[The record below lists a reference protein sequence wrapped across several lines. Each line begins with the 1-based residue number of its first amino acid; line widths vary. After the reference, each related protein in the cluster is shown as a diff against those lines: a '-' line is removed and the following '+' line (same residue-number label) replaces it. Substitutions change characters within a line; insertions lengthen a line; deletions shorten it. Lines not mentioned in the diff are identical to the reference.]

1 MRVGKFAHAFAWAR
15 QRDALPPEEHPQ
27 FDEWYRVVIRR
38 AVAETGGD

>member
-1 MRVGKFAHAFAWAR
+1 
-15 QRDALPPEEHPQ
+15 LPPEEHPQ